1 MPRFFCDY
9 CDAYLTHDSA
19 PGRQQHIR
27 GNPYKTSELE
37 TFFLHVENMFDFP
50 CCIIVT
56 GWKHRENFKAYYQ
69 TFAQQWEQEQQAK
82 EMQHQ
87 MQMMQHM
94 QGGGMMPPL
103 DHFQQQQQ
111 STFGGPVPQFP
122 PPHLMGQ
129 QQQFPPQLMMG
140 MPPPQPN
147 MPGLPQILQIPG
159 GLPGAPHPQFRQP
172 PPFQPPPL
180 FPQQMQLAANQI
192 QSDSNSLGH
201 EIVSTSTDQ

>member
-27 GNPYKTSELE
+27 GHPDKTANLE
-37 TFFLHVENMFDFP
+37 TSTFDIGNMFDFLSF
-50 CCIIVT
+50 INMT

-87 MQMMQHM
+87 MQMMQDM

-129 QQQFPPQLMMG
+129 QQQFPPQLLMG

-147 MPGLPQILQIPG
+147 MHGHPQIS
-159 GLPGAPHPQFRQP
+159 GAPHPQFRQP
-172 PPFQPPPL
+172 PTFQPPPL
-180 FPQQMQLAANQI
+180 FPQQMQLAANPI
-192 QSDSNSLGH
+192 QSDSNNSGH
-201 EIVSTSTDQ
+201 EIVSTTTNQQ